1 MVFSSPI
8 FLFIFMPSC
17 IVIYYLFSIFKNVH
31 IKNTV
36 LLVFSLIFYYYGS
49 PTFFPILLISITI
62 NFVVCLLMA
71 KTRNRNN
78 KRVYLTIIVILNILL
93 LFVYKYL
100 NLFTDLIT
108 GGRFVTDIV
117 LPIGISFYT
126 FQVLS
131 YDIDVYRGDVA
142 PLKFYP
148 DFVLYAM
155 FFPQLIAGP
164 IVRYKQI
171 QVELYKRKSSFQNF
185 TEGIYL
191 FMIGF
196 AKKIIFANSLG
207 LVADYGFYN
216 FKTEHMGLWFS
227 SLTLICYSIQLYLD
241 FWAYSDMAI
250 GLGRIFGFN
259 FPKNF
264 DHPFTSSS
272 IAEFWRRWHI
282 SLTSFFRD
290 YVYIPLGGS
299 RKGFAR
305 TIINTFIIFGLSGFW
320 HGASL
325 NFLFWGIYFAIMII
339 VERMMKYPLMIIPK
353 TIKTIF
359 VFIVWCIS
367 MLLFKLDKFSDIIIF
382 VSNSFKPMS
391 ISHEMRGFINNVYNY
406 YFMFTFSISL
416 LYLTR
421 FFDKAKKWLENRH
434 LGILCDIVVCALF
447 IYSCIIML
455 TDGFNPFLYFRF

>member
-17 IVIYYLFSIFKNVH
+17 ILVYYLFSIFKNVH
-31 IKNTV
+31 INNAI
-36 LLVFSLIFYYYGS
+36 LLVFSLVFYYYGS
-49 PTFFPILLISITI
+49 PSFFPILLISITLNYI
-62 NFVVCLLMA
+62 VCLLIA
-71 KTRNRNN
+71 KTRNKNN
-78 KRVYLTIIVILNILL
+78 KRIYLTLIVTLNILL

-108 GGRFVTDIV
+108 GGKFATEIV

-142 PLKFYP
+142 PLKLYP

-216 FKTEHMGLWFS
+216 FKTEQMGLWFS
-227 SLTLICYSIQLYLD
+227 ALTLICYSIQLYLD

-320 HGASL
+320 HGASF

-339 VERMMKYPLMIIPK
+339 LERMLKYPLMIVPK
-353 TIKTIF
+353 TIKTIV

-367 MLLFKLDKFSDIIIF
+367 MLLFRLDKFSDIIVFII
-382 VSNSFKPMS
+382 NSFKTMS
-391 ISHEMRGFINNVYNY
+391 ISHSMRGFINNVYNY
-406 YFMFTFSISL
+406 YFMFTFCISL

-421 FFDKAKKWLENRH
+421 FFDKAKKWLEKHH
-434 LGILCDIVVCALF
+434 LGIICDIVVCVLF

>member
-17 IVIYYLFSIFKNVH
+17 IIIYYLFSIFNNVH
-31 IKNTV
+31 IKNAV
-36 LLVFSLIFYYYGS
+36 LLIFSLAFYYYGS
-49 PTFFPILLISITI
+49 PTFLPILLISITI
-62 NFVVCLLMA
+62 NYAICLFMA
-71 KTRNRNN
+71 KTRNRKN
-78 KRVYLTIIVILNILL
+78 KKVYLTIVVTLNISL
-93 LFVYKYL
+93 LFIYKYL
-100 NLFTDLIT
+100 NLFTDLIS
-108 GGRFVTDIV
+108 GGKFVTQIV

-131 YDIDVYRGDVA
+131 YDIDVYRGDVL

-164 IVRYKQI
+164 IVRYSQI
-171 QVELYKRKSSFQNF
+171 QVELYKRKNSFQNF
-185 TEGIYL
+185 TEGIYM

-196 AKKIIFANSLG
+196 SKKIIFANSLG

-216 FKTEHMGLWFS
+216 FKTEYMGLWFS

-250 GLGRIFGFN
+250 GLGKIFGFE

-264 DHPFTSSS
+264 DHPFTASSV
-272 IAEFWRRWHI
+272 AEFWRRWHI

-299 RKGFAR
+299 KKGFFR
-305 TIINTFIIFGLSGFW
+305 TIINTFIIFSLSGFW
-320 HGASL
+320 HGASF
-325 NFLFWGIYFAIMII
+325 NFLFWGIYFAFII
-339 VERMMKYPLMIIPK
+339 IIERVLKYPLMIVPK
-353 TIKTIF
+353 TLKTVV
-359 VFIVWCIS
+359 VFIIWCIS
-367 MLLFKLDKFSDIIIF
+367 MLLFKLDKFSDIVIF
-382 VSNSFKPMS
+382 INNSFKPMS
-391 ISHEMRGFINNVYNY
+391 ISSNMRGFINSVYNY
-406 YFMFTFSISL
+406 YFMFAFVVSL

-421 FFDKAKKWLENRH
+421 FFDYVKEWLEKRH
-434 LGILCDIVVCALF
+434 LGIICDIVVGALF